1 MNKSEDITHIGTTV
15 ALLTGIAIALAVFI
29 KYCYDADEIQGLF
42 AFMLM
47 PTVVLC
53 LLIGIIFFSTRGS
66 YYRKFFTIII
76 IIWLIIFASWFYFI
90 SWAHALG
97 QAMGGH

>member
-1 MNKSEDITHIGTTV
+1 MNKSEDITQIGITV

-47 PTVVLC
+47 PIVILC
-53 LLIGIIFFSTRGS
+53 LLIGVTISAKRKRYRIFF
-66 YYRKFFTIII
+66 IILTV
-76 IIWLIIFASWFYFI
+76 IWLILFALWFVFI
-90 SWAHALG
+90 SWLQG
-97 QAMGGH
+97 MAMGQ